1 MDIRFYNSLTHQME
15 TFQPV
20 QPGRVAMYNCGPTVY
35 DYAHIGNFRSFVF
48 ADVLRRFLELS
59 GYEVDQVMNITD
71 VGHMTEDQLADGG
84 GEDKMQ
90 LAARRLKENKKSGK
104 VDASLVK
111 NPDDP
116 YQVAAYYTRA
126 FIEDAKALG
135 LKIAD
140 EYNDDPT
147 KSRMPKATEHV
158 EDMKILVASLL
169 EKGHAYIAKDG
180 AVYFDVQSFPEYGKL
195 SGNTLDQLRCGA
207 GGRVEAGNQAS
218 KKHPADFL
226 LWKPDES
233 HIMKWE
239 SPWGKGYP
247 GWHIECSAMARAL
260 LKQDVIDIH
269 TGGEDNIFPHHECE
283 IAQTRGVTGKSH
295 FAKYWL
301 HTRFLLVEGE
311 KMSKSKGNFFT
322 LRDVMEGKATDGYKV
337 PAQVIRYELLKGHY
351 RSNMNFTA
359 KGLQDSAYAVD
370 RLSNAYWN
378 TWLDS
383 NPQMHAQ
390 ANADIHEGCIPV
402 VQEFISHLNDDL
414 NIAGALGC
422 LFAWFKGTVRKSVK
436 ADLALL
442 TAANQIL
449 GVMPNLPHDM
459 PEDDRKNIAAQP
471 YRIFHGTL
479 GKDKLNEIT
488 KEMKKARD
496 IKDYETSDK
505 IRQELIDKGYQILIG
520 SDFIECVYPP
530 RVSTYF
536 DKEKS

>member
-90 LAARRLKENKKSGK
+90 LATRRLKENKKSGK
-104 VDASLVK
+104 VDASLVE

-147 KSRMPKATEHV
+147 KSRMPKATDHV
-158 EDMKILVASLL
+158 DDMKSLVASLI

-180 AVYFDVQSFPEYGKL
+180 AVYFDIQSFPEYGKL
-195 SGNTLDQLRCGA
+195 SGNTLDQLRGGA

-239 SPWGKGYP
+239 SPWGTGYP

-283 IAQTRGVTGKSH
+283 IAQTRGVTGESH

-322 LRDVMEGKATDGYKV
+322 LRDVMEGKATGKRV
-337 PAQVIRYELLKGHY
+337 HPAIIRYELMKAHY
-351 RSNMNFTA
+351 RNNMNFSV
-359 KGLQDSAYAVD
+359 KGLQDSAYAVHQLRQAHAMFQEQAGGDAAD
-370 RLSNAYWN
+370 R
-378 TWLDS
+378 D
-383 NPQMHAQ
+383 PQHPIVKAMMA
-390 ANADIHEGCIPV
+390 AWA
-402 VQEFISHLNDDL
+402 DDL
-414 NIAGALGC
+414 NMSGAIGVLFDWLKKPSGKAKTKLMVLETADHVLNVLHTPALG
-422 LFAWFKGTVRKSVK
+422 
-436 ADLALL
+436 DQDQLA
-442 TAANQIL
+442 
-449 GVMPNLPHDM
+449 P
-459 PEDDRKNIAAQP
+459 
-471 YRIFHGTL
+471 GTL
-479 GKDKLNEIT
+479 AEEELQTRLLAINDARQAKDFESADALKNELRALDYDVMDTPTGTKAVPRPIIT
-488 KEMKKARD
+488 K
-496 IKDYETSDK
+496 SD
-505 IRQELIDKGYQILIG
+505 
-520 SDFIECVYPP
+520 
-530 RVSTYF
+530 
-536 DKEKS
+536 